1 MYNILSGP
9 REVVEKRKLP
19 FFLCFWLHSASNH
32 ITLRTGKQIIDQKNF
47 SKDRSIVIF
56 WVLQNKLNNHLGKK
70 AQKEELNKNSEN
82 RIQKEENFVQ
92 FLNEVLQ

>member
-1 MYNILSGP
+1 
-9 REVVEKRKLP
+9 
-19 FFLCFWLHSASNH
+19 
-32 ITLRTGKQIIDQKNF
+32 
-47 SKDRSIVIF
+47 
-56 WVLQNKLNNHLGKK
+56 VLQNKLNNHLGKK